1 MVMIVCP
8 NCKRVVSV
16 SGDSSDFIHQCDS
29 GIDAL
34 DKEDVTVTGDWEDY
48 TGTGEVHTPLMQ
60 GAENKIFGTFAQAIG
75 EPPIHEVTEHGRT
88 KSTHRTR
95 KHLEFIQIREH

>member
-16 SGDSSDFIHQCDS
+16 AGDSSDFVHQCDS
-29 GIDAL
+29 GVDAL
-34 DKEDVTVTGDWEDY
+34 DTEDVLVIGDWEDY
-48 TGTGEVHTPLMQ
+48 TGTGKVTAPMMQ
-60 GAENKIFGTFAQAIG
+60 GAENEIFGTFAQAMG
-75 EPPIHEVTEHGRT
+75 EAPIHEVTEHGRA

-95 KHLEFIQIREH
+95 KHLQFIEIKR